1 MDSSIDAAAAS
12 GTSQA
17 RPASVHS
24 SASFPQTTI
33 MAVRYD
39 GGVVLGA
46 DSRTSTGASWGSV
59 AAAWCGWRFAGFV
72 SHLACFVRPPA
83 GIYVANRVSDKL
95 TAVHDRIYCCRSGS
109 AADTQAVS
117 DYVRRFL
124 AEHACVLAF
133 HAGQPRRSSQRCL
146 RPPFCR
152 MDKGSL
158 PTVKTAAN
166 LFKQICYEHKDKLM
180 AGIIC
185 AGWDKVRGGQ
195 VYSIPLGGTS
205 VEQDFAIG
213 GSGSTFIYG
222 LVDATYRKGMTKEE
236 CIAFD
241 GVDRQFTA
249 GDALPFMINAEG
261 GGADVPKHV
270 EGFAPAAAK
279 AATAAGGGAAH

>member
-1 MDSSIDAAAAS
+1 MRLDIRR
-12 GTSQA
+12 Q

-72 SHLACFVRPPA
+72 SHPACFVRPPA

-133 HAGQPRRSSQRCL
+133 HARAATTQLAAVLVRSLLQNGQ
-146 RPPFCR
+146 
-152 MDKGSL
+152 
-158 PTVKTAAN
+158 
-166 LFKQICYEHKDKLM
+166 
-180 AGIIC
+180 
-185 AGWDKVRGGQ
+185 
-195 VYSIPLGGTS
+195 
-205 VEQDFAIG
+205 
-213 GSGSTFIYG
+213 
-222 LVDATYRKGMTKEE
+222 
-236 CIAFD
+236 
-241 GVDRQFTA
+241 
-249 GDALPFMINAEG
+249 
-261 GGADVPKHV
+261 
-270 EGFAPAAAK
+270 GFA
-279 AATAAGGGAAH
+279 AHGEDSC

>member
-1 MDSSIDAAAAS
+1 
-12 GTSQA
+12 
-17 RPASVHS
+17 
-24 SASFPQTTI
+24 
-33 MAVRYD
+33 
-39 GGVVLGA
+39 
-46 DSRTSTGASWGSV
+46 
-59 AAAWCGWRFAGFV
+59 
-72 SHLACFVRPPA
+72 
-83 GIYVANRVSDKL
+83 
-95 TAVHDRIYCCRSGS
+95 
-109 AADTQAVS
+109 
-117 DYVRRFL
+117 
-124 AEHACVLAF
+124 
-133 HAGQPRRSSQRCL
+133 
-146 RPPFCR
+146 

-236 CIAFD
+236 CIAFVRSSLSHAMARDGSSGGVARIVVIDED